1 MRQKI
6 FAMITFLLFVHF
18 LSIVPL
24 VLLDLLE
31 LSLIFL
37 NTPIF
42 HFSDLQTPWAMHQ
55 FALVP
60 TDLPPIAFYL
70 SRKVAGWATSISVVC
85 WPGKHDIFDCQ
96 DGWVAFRPSSK
107 NRDNFCVISDP
118 VTLRTFFT
126 EEWGRS
132 IFCLDFIHAMNR
144 AKQVAYKTSAIL
156 TIPHWSWYML
166 ILVVLTNDETKDAE
180 IINNIPCPTGR
191 D

>member
-1 MRQKI
+1 
-6 FAMITFLLFVHF
+6 MITFLLFVHF

-55 FALVP
+55 FPLVP
-60 TDLPPIAFYL
+60 TDLPPITFYL
-70 SRKVAGWATSISVVC
+70 SWKVAGWATSISVVC
-85 WPGKHDIFDCQ
+85 DNKVERLTGWPGKHDTFDCQ

-107 NRDNFCVISDP
+107 NTDNFCMISDP
-118 VTLRTFFT
+118 VTLRKFFT
-126 EEWGRS
+126 GEWGRS
-132 IFCLDFIHAMNR
+132 IFFLDFIHAMNR

-166 ILVVLTNDETKDAE
+166 LLVMLTND
-180 IINNIPCPTGR
+180 
-191 D
+191 